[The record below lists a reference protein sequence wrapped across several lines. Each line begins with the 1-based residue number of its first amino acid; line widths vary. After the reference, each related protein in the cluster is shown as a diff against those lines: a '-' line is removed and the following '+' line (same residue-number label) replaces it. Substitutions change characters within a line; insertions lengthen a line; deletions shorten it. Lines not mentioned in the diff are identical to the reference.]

1 VAQRADII
9 SALTQHNDAVSN
21 PADPNHPQ
29 HLDGQPSN
37 IQLRVPN
44 GVKIVIQEIARR
56 FRPYNAPPVPVAIS
70 DAELEAREA
79 EASAAET
86 NEDAQTRQ
94 IQNEDQEPQVH
105 QIVMTVHEN
114 VDLQN
119 GHFFTSHETPSIEMR
134 GNDNADVEYHEI
146 TEQPSEP
153 ITQSGGRRRVGSISD
168 GLDRRRRWNEMYA
181 ISVKRQRRLKMKK
194 HKYKKLMRKTR
205 NLRRRQDKL

>member
-1 VAQRADII
+1 MAQRADII